1 MRILATAVLLVAIAG
16 CARPPKISAN
26 LTVTRRTPDMVLLML
41 RIKNL
46 EDRAT
51 TPVAAVVSVQLHSD
65 GAWSKAT
72 DAIKPAP
79 FVLNKKEQRD
89 IFKVLHTNAD
99 LVRATLTIKAQETG
113 RVLLSERI
121 EQAPGSPFSTPAPNQ
136 KK

>member
-1 MRILATAVLLVAIAG
+1 
-16 CARPPKISAN
+16 
-26 LTVTRRTPDMVLLML
+26 ML

-51 TPVAAVVSVQLHSD
+51 TPLAAVVSVQLHSD
-65 GAWSKAT
+65 GVWSQPS

-89 IFKVLHTNAD
+89 IFKVLHTDAD
-99 LVRATLTIKAQETG
+99 LVRATVSIKAQETG
-113 RVLLSERI
+113 RVLITQRI
-121 EQAPGSPFSTPAPNQ
+121 EQAPASPFSTPAPNQ